1 MRVSTFLNINRE
13 LLEITDTLATVAENQ
28 LE

>member
-1 MRVSTFLNINRE
+1 MRISTYLNINRE
-13 LLEITDTLATVAENQ
+13 LLEITDTEGTVADNQ

>member
-1 MRVSTFLNINRE
+1 MHISTFLNINRE
-13 LLEITDTLATVAENQ
+13 LLEIADTEATVADNQ